1 MASVAE
7 ICAKIDGMVGTMALS
22 SNAGQAVACWIQ
34 HCKDI
39 MRLPANRNL
48 TTWKFQ
54 ALSDIDEDGSTET
67 GDADLIAATKV
78 YGLMVGTVDVTA
90 EHRWVAIYD
99 ADSAT
104 FDGTA
109 ALANSVAT
117 VLLIQD
123 AASASAEEYYCAT
136 WQQGFSLGT
145 GMTIASDGVDGANTE
160 ASELRGWVLYI

>member
-1 MASVAE
+1 MSSVSE
-7 ICAKIDGMVGTMALS
+7 VCAKIDGLLGTMALS
-22 SNAGQAVACWIQ
+22 TANGQAVSLWAQ

-39 MRLPANRNL
+39 MRLPGNRSL

-54 ALSDIDEDGSTET
+54 AISDIDEDGSTET
-67 GDADLIAATKV
+67 GDADLIAATKL
-78 YGLMVGTVDVTA
+78 YALCVGCVDVTA
-90 EHRWVAIYD
+90 EHRWVACYD

-123 AASASAEEYYCAT
+123 AASAAAEEYYCAS
-136 WQQGFSLGT
+136 WQQGFTLGT
-145 GMTIASDGVDGANTE
+145 GLTIASDGVDGANTE
-160 ASELRGWVLYI
+160 TSELRGWVLFI